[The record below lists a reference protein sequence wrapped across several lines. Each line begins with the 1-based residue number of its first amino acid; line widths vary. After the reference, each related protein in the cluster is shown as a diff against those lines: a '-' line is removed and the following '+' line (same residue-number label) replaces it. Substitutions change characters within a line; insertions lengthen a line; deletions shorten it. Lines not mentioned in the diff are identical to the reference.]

1 MSFLHK
7 IFIFDYFFQAEM
19 LKKIEFGHQILAP
32 KNGHHYH
39 FWPVFAMIVISPI
52 YLLYLLIQKV
62 NSQSFWISVRLGRT
76 NFYYL
81 NIVFEYYFV
90 PFFTKWKASTT
101 TGKNL
106 SLRYHIYSISVTS
119 LYSTDLPNYPAD
131 KFLSIGNISSINK
144 HELLRWSLI
153 VISYHCCCCCCYY
166 YLLLLLLLLL
176 SLLN

>member
-81 NIVFEYYFV
+81 NIVLYLNIILY
-90 PFFTKWKASTT
+90 
-101 TGKNL
+101 L
-106 SLRYHIYSISVTS
+106 SSLNERLLQLQEKISVWDTTFIQFQLHLYILQICQIIQLTS
-119 LYSTDLPNYPAD
+119 SYP
-131 KFLSIGNISSINK
+131 
-144 HELLRWSLI
+144 
-153 VISYHCCCCCCYY
+153 
-166 YLLLLLLLLL
+166 
-176 SLLN
+176 